1 MEEVEEKFDLDE
13 ESLQITEVFE
23 YISQRGLSPKIKMSH
38 SEKKSTHHHGKDGKT
53 VDTEESVTVEEE
65 RDL

>member
-1 MEEVEEKFDLDE
+1 MEEVESKFDLDE
-13 ESLQITEVFE
+13 ESVQIKDVFE

-38 SEKKSTHHHGKDGKT
+38 SEAKSTHHHHKDGSFEKK
-53 VDTEESVTVEEE
+53 EESVTIEEE